1 MPRPQGSKN
10 KKPRVDLMKAKP
22 IKLGEP
28 VKSVGGMAH
37 SLENKGDMWGGK
49 KPPYPRSEL
58 TKQPHGGMTLI
69 K

>member
-1 MPRPQGSKN
+1 MSRGRPQKD
-10 KKPRVDLMKAKP
+10 VMKAQP

-58 TKQPHGGMTLI
+58 TKQPHGGMTLT